1 MENEV
6 SQVIDGDFNSG
17 KWTDEEHIKFLQGLK

>member
-6 SQVIDGDFNSG
+6 SQVMEGDFNSG